1 MIFKNEH
8 NISLLSKCF
17 FMITIL
23 ATILVAGWLMFAG
36 MNGLFSWLKPHAIRG
51 DFLRRFIL
59 MSCLIFYFLRLLITV
74 FVFLKRRMVWVE
86 AIVITI
92 LMSFVLFSFAKVG
105 GNNHQSIGI
114 IEIIGILLYL
124 LGSYLNTRSEYT
136 RHTWKKKEKNK
147 GRLYTE
153 GLFKYSMHI
162 NYFGDVI
169 LFAGFAMITHSFT
182 MLIIPLIMASNFAF
196 YIIPS
201 LDKYLEKKYG
211 EEFKEYAGR
220 TKKLIPMIY

>member
-1 MIFKNEH
+1 
-8 NISLLSKCF
+8 
-17 FMITIL
+17 MITIL